1 MTPCGLLRC
10 AISLHPR
17 ACGCTPHAAFGAP
30 YPRNVKGNAVMLDI
44 FLSPPREAL
53 PLLESLG
60 VAYVT
65 FCPGSPERYTYAAVA
80 PDGLAAA
87 LSRGAIPDRLR
98 RTPLDGIHLAA

>member
-1 MTPCGLLRC
+1 
-10 AISLHPR
+10 
-17 ACGCTPHAAFGAP
+17 
-30 YPRNVKGNAVMLDI
+30 MLDI

-87 LSRGAIPDRLR
+87 LSRGAIPDGSSAFRLTESISR
-98 RTPLDGIHLAA
+98 STGQGGDLIIRIGCGIDFAGGGDHFYKWVENNDS